1 LGPNHRPTR
10 LDGSAYGQGHFVGV
24 DVVGWLHRSPDNTVG
39 SLFDWYNSGDIE
51 VATAIKELA
60 FMLTPQVPNTGAAGL
75 LSWGPS
81 ARGTRCLSSDDQQ
94 R

>member
-1 LGPNHRPTR
+1 MGKVISSASMS
-10 LDGSAYGQGHFVGV
+10 LDGFI
-24 DVVGWLHRSPDNTVG
+24 DSPDNTVG

-60 FMLTPQVPNTGAAGL
+60 FMLTPQVPNTAAGP
-75 LSWGPS
+75 LSWAPS

>member
-1 LGPNHRPTR
+1 MGKVISSASMS
-10 LDGSAYGQGHFVGV
+10 LDGFI
-24 DVVGWLHRSPDNTVG
+24 DSPDNTLG

-51 VATAIKELA
+51 VATAINELA

-75 LSWGPS
+75 LSWEPS